1 MFNQQIQPRPRHCP
15 EEVTQ
20 AEAQRMNGT
29 QVSEERGEPLGR
41 GGGLCKCCGKEFKQ
55 YSKCKVKPLEGFTVR
70 KDLSS
75 TTEWEWTRR
84 VPVVKVEEKVCSY
97 QGQLFKCWHPPEET
111 PIIFPVEFTNI
122 QVYLMSILYRKLKV
136 GLLSRIG
143 DLPLYWIRNQN
154 HYQGHVQL
162 LNYTGSM

>member
-1 MFNQQIQPRPRHCP
+1 M
-15 EEVTQ
+15 
-20 AEAQRMNGT
+20 
-29 QVSEERGEPLGR
+29 
-41 GGGLCKCCGKEFKQ
+41 
-55 YSKCKVKPLEGFTVR
+55 R

-75 TTEWEWTRR
+75 TTEWEWARR
-84 VPVVKVEEKVCSY
+84 VPMVKVEEKVCSY

-122 QVYLMSILYRKLKV
+122 QVYLMSILYRKLKA

-162 LNYTGSM
+162 LNYTGSMWPVGITPNLGKPQSVGQLGRVDRAWDYS